1 MIKKY
6 NLRVNDDR
14 LLDFRET
21 VNEMFEID
29 QYEKIP
35 HDKNELDPITYGKRL
50 NSRWA
55 YLDK

>member
-21 VNEMFEID
+21 VHEMFELD
-29 QYEKIP
+29 QHDKTPI
-35 HDKNELDPITYGKRL
+35 DKNELDPDNYGRRI
-50 NSRWA
+50 NSRWE
-55 YLDK
+55 